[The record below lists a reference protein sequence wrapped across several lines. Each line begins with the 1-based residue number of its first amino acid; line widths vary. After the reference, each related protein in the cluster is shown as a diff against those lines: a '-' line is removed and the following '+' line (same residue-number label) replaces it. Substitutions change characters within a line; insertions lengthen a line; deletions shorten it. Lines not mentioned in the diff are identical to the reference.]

1 MYLEPIFTSEDIM
14 RQMPNEGKM
23 YLTVDKNFKDVMR
36 FLMKA
41 PGVLKCTGVPGML
54 EKLVDSN
61 NLLEQ
66 INKGLNTYL
75 EKKRLY
81 FPRFFFLSNDE
92 LLEILAETKDPTRV
106 QPHLKKCF
114 EGIAKIEF
122 DGRLDIHAM
131 FSSEGERV
139 DLIDYISTSAA
150 KGAVEEWLLELQ
162 QMMVASV
169 RDVAEKAKNA
179 YPNFEREEWVKNWP
193 GQVVLNVS
201 QVFWTSEVHEAIR
214 GGPTEVAAYKAT
226 CDQQIA
232 SIVKLVR
239 GKLTTQQRITLGALI
254 TIDVHARDI
263 VEELVVNKGGCRG

>member
-1 MYLEPIFTSEDIM
+1 M

-23 YLTVDKNFKDVMR
+23 YLTVDKNFKDVMK
-36 FLMKA
+36 FLLKA

-61 NLLEQ
+61 NLLEL

-162 QMMVASV
+162 VLV
-169 RDVAEKAKNA
+169 LVLVHGPCPRVGKAHFLIVCVCVTRKSLRTV
-179 YPNFEREEWVKNWP
+179 FEFGRLVIGSPILSGDFLKIHRFYFVID
-193 GQVVLNVS
+193 GDIGY
-201 QVFWTSEVHEAIR
+201 VHIIVDLLR
-214 GGPTEVAAYKAT
+214 PT
-226 CDQQIA
+226 
-232 SIVKLVR
+232 LFR
-239 GKLTTQQRITLGALI
+239 
-254 TIDVHARDI
+254 
-263 VEELVVNKGGCRG
+263 